1 MYPIIKVYND
11 SYLWEFI
18 ESFIK
23 CKKCNYL
30 LKDYNE
36 LCNTCEIKKRKKEF
50 EEYYMSMLL

>member
-1 MYPIIKVYND
+1 MHTIKKVYYND
-11 SYLWEFI
+11 DLWKLI

-30 LKDYNE
+30 LNDYNE
-36 LCNTCEIKKRKKEF
+36 LCNSCEINKKEKEF

>member
-1 MYPIIKVYND
+1 MQSIKKVYND

-30 LKDYNE
+30 LNDYNE
-36 LCNTCEIKKRKKEF
+36 LCNSCEINKKEKEF